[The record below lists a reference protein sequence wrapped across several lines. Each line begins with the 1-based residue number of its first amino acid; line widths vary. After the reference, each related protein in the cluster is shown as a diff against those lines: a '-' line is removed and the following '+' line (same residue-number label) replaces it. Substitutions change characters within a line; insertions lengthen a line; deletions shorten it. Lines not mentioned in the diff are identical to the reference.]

1 MAVNYL
7 TGPAVAPQGIFEQT
21 ECNDQIA
28 KNEMVEVAKSRRI
41 FTDEERDG
49 REFFPFKPAE
59 KAPWVALALNQ
70 LRIYF

>member
-7 TGPAVAPQGIFEQT
+7 TGPAPAPKGIFEQK
-21 ECNDQIA
+21 ECVD
-28 KNEMVEVAKSRRI
+28 EVVTTSTVEVVQSRRI
-41 FTDEERDG
+41 FTDEEHDG